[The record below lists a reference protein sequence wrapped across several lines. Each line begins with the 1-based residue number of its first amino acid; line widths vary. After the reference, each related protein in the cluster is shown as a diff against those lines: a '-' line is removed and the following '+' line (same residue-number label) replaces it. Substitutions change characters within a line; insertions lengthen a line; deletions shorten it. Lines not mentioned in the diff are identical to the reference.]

1 MDVQIEAYVWACA
14 ICYLYQHVPL
24 FFHSVFWLFRLIIST
39 GTPKRAELRTWKRGT
54 LRTILI
60 RAFKTCSSEE
70 LLQNE
75 LKQIEEEF
83 ININDYPKW
92 VFDQV
97 NEEECK
103 VMATMLQGIMKA

>member
-1 MDVQIEAYVWACA
+1 M
-14 ICYLYQHVPL
+14 
-24 FFHSVFWLFRLIIST
+24 
-39 GTPKRAELRTWKRGT
+39 
-54 LRTILI
+54 I

-83 ININDYPKW
+83 ININGYPKW

-97 NEEECK
+97 NDEC
-103 VMATMLQGIMKA
+103 MAPRNAGYDSNVTANN

>member
-1 MDVQIEAYVWACA
+1 M
-14 ICYLYQHVPL
+14 
-24 FFHSVFWLFRLIIST
+24 
-39 GTPKRAELRTWKRGT
+39 
-54 LRTILI
+54 I

-97 NEEECK
+97 NEECK
-103 VMATMLQGIMKA
+103 VPRNADYESNVTANNESISAKPQINSSL